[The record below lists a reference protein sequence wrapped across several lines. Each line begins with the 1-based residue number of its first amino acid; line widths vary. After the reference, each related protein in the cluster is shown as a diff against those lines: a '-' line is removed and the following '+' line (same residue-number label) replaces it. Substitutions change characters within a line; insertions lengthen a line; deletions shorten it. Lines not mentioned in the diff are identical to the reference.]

1 MLVVPLSLN
10 CWLSVVGEMCHICR
24 LSALETPFL
33 CRPGTIVSCFFF
45 YPASTVIL
53 SCHKRSYQ
61 SPYANYYGMTYPGEL
76 VGKATA
82 PGAASTGVADT
93 KRVHVIV
100 RSAFGYLRIHLLMT
114 LQFNPAQTASTSEY
128 HILLVLS
135 RCLVLWA
142 YF

>member
-1 MLVVPLSLN
+1 MGVNFWSDYRVLVVPLSLN

-24 LSALETPFL
+24 LSTLETPFL

-61 SPYANYYGMTYPGEL
+61 SPYANYYGVTYPGEL

-100 RSAFGYLRIHLLMT
+100 RSASWIPENSFA
-114 LQFNPAQTASTSEY
+114 NDPA
-128 HILLVLS
+128 V
-135 RCLVLWA
+135 
-142 YF
+142 